1 MEGPSHGAQN
11 AKRLFLYQPLKANT
25 SPLPTQQTRPCG
37 LVTLSCSYLEF
48 LSMQRPYFLTT
59 SPPSP
64 LQKNTSIMPARNTLM
79 YATTSS
85 DGLLKTVN
93 YGLSTAL
100 PKKR

>member
-1 MEGPSHGAQN
+1 MEGPCHGAQN
-11 AKRLFLYQPLKANT
+11 ARRLFLYQPLKANT
-25 SPLPTQQTRPCG
+25 SPLPTQQRRPCG
-37 LVTLSCSYLEF
+37 FVNLSCRFLEF

-64 LQKNTSIMPARNTLM
+64 LRKNTSIMPALNILM

-93 YGLSTAL
+93 YGSSTAL
-100 PKKR
+100 PKK